1 MIQIGKKTKLAA
13 LAIMAIASIAA
24 IAIPS
29 YSYLFPKY
37 PYHGTARE
45 QTRVITRTLARDS
58 VAAEVKMCE
67 RMHSKIKNP
76 ETTKLLLDNVKLET
90 LYIMAEGAKDGS
102 SHPWHDFFFS
112 SILKWSDGFRPLT
125 ARLIREIETGDE
137 ETLRM
142 VAAILPAVIHNMN
155 WQYWSGLSQGSIAEG
170 LIEKDRTQWGIL
182 LNTII
187 AKAQSAPGTVDAVD
201 DLLVYI
207 GERNDE
213 HNIEVPTHLS
223 VNPQLLDGPV
233 GDALVELL
241 GKWNDP
247 ARADA
252 SMRLMSAMIR
262 VGGRKSGITDWDYKT
277 DGSWAAE
284 NNERIGQALER
295 ELRASLEKGP
305 PEHVGRMLVELI
317 RSRNRPVSEA
327 EAERLEQIL
336 LEGKIPMTPRTLRAA
351 TMGGKRAL
359 GDGLLALLGPPENA
373 GEFRFNEPFAP
384 YEEFSK
390 LDLLAAVSGWETELA
405 EAAMNDRT
413 QSQEAVHHLSGLVRR
428 VANKEE
434 QKDLR
439 NTVIQHLGQR
449 AFGEIID
456 DKYLEQEAMNS
467 LMRALRYVSPTEY
480 TELRD
485 RIEELALPKV
495 KNGRV
500 SIPRTPWKMQEE
512 ILQNMN
518 QVNPETSLYEICVE
532 YYEKLPADYKWATA
546 YSAVKAV
553 EAPQATEFFIR
564 LFTDDDLEKSSIPYY
579 SHDFLLSNLRL
590 PMTAELV
597 EAIVKSNKVGEQDKR
612 SFLNRARKD

>member
-1 MIQIGKKTKLAA
+1 MKKMGKKTKRLG
-13 LAIMAIASIAA
+13 LAIAGIAVIAA
-24 IAIPS
+24 IAIPI

-37 PYHGTARE
+37 PYFGTARE

-76 ETTKLLLDNVKLET
+76 ETTELLLDNVKLET

-102 SHPWHDFFFS
+102 SHPWHEFFFS

-125 ARLIREIETGDE
+125 ARFIREIETGDE

-155 WQYWSGLSQGSIAEG
+155 WQYWSDLSQGSIAEE

-207 GERNDE
+207 GKRNDE

-252 SMRLMSAMIR
+252 SMRLMSAMTR
-262 VGGRKSGITDWDYKT
+262 VGGRSGLRDKDYKT
-277 DGSWAAE
+277 DGSWAAQ

-295 ELRASLEKGP
+295 ELAASLEKGP
-305 PEHVGRMLVELI
+305 PEHVGRMLIELV
-317 RSRNRPVSEA
+317 RARKRPVSET
-327 EAERLEQIL
+327 EAKRLEQIL
-336 LEGKIPMTPRTLRAA
+336 LDREIPLTPRALRAV
-351 TMGGKRAL
+351 TLSGKRTPNSE
-359 GDGLLALLGPPENA
+359 LLALIDPMENA
-373 GEFRFNEPFAP
+373 GGSQFKEPFAP
-384 YEEFSK
+384 FEEFST
-390 LDLLAAVSGWETELA
+390 LDLLAAVPEWAPALA
-405 EAAMNDRT
+405 EAAMKDRT
-413 QSQEAVHHLSGLVRR
+413 RSQEAIHHLSGLVQRI
-428 VANKEE
+428 AKKEE
-434 QKDLR
+434 QKELR
-439 NTVIQHLGQR
+439 DTVIRHLGQR
-449 AFGEIID
+449 AFGEITN
-456 DKYLEQEAMNS
+456 DKWMERESMES
-467 LMRALRYVSPTEY
+467 LLGSLGHVPPTEHR
-480 TELRD
+480 ELRQ

-553 EAPQATEFFIR
+553 EAPHATEFFIR
-564 LFTDDDLEKSSIPYY
+564 LFTDDDLEKNSIPYY

-590 PMTAELV
+590 PMTEELV

>member
-1 MIQIGKKTKLAA
+1 
-13 LAIMAIASIAA
+13 
-24 IAIPS
+24 
-29 YSYLFPKY
+29 
-37 PYHGTARE
+37 
-45 QTRVITRTLARDS
+45 
-58 VAAEVKMCE
+58 
-67 RMHSKIKNP
+67 
-76 ETTKLLLDNVKLET
+76 
-90 LYIMAEGAKDGS
+90 
-102 SHPWHDFFFS
+102 
-112 SILKWSDGFRPLT
+112 
-125 ARLIREIETGDE
+125 
-137 ETLRM
+137 
-142 VAAILPAVIHNMN
+142 
-155 WQYWSGLSQGSIAEG
+155 
-170 LIEKDRTQWGIL
+170 
-182 LNTII
+182 
-187 AKAQSAPGTVDAVD
+187 
-201 DLLVYI
+201 
-207 GERNDE
+207 
-213 HNIEVPTHLS
+213 
-223 VNPQLLDGPV
+223 
-233 GDALVELL
+233 
-241 GKWNDP
+241 
-247 ARADA
+247 
-252 SMRLMSAMIR
+252 
-262 VGGRKSGITDWDYKT
+262 
-277 DGSWAAE
+277 
-284 NNERIGQALER
+284 
-295 ELRASLEKGP
+295 
-305 PEHVGRMLVELI
+305 
-317 RSRNRPVSEA
+317 
-327 EAERLEQIL
+327 
-336 LEGKIPMTPRTLRAA
+336 
-351 TMGGKRAL
+351 
-359 GDGLLALLGPPENA
+359 
-373 GEFRFNEPFAP
+373 
-384 YEEFSK
+384 
-390 LDLLAAVSGWETELA
+390 
-405 EAAMNDRT
+405 MNDRT